1 MLHSHL
7 PPVDPR
13 PPPHSLHPGQCGF
26 VLINHVV
33 RSQAFCAPVICT
45 GSTSSA
51 NPDQD
56 QALSSCPAPGLC
68 YQTLKVCWI
77 MNSRRGLELFSLY
90 SLLEKKCTH
99 AWGLCKMLIK
109 ASSPY
114 FSLVKPILTYSFL
127 LSTTSSQPGPS
138 VLLGVTINTCWAFI
152 MYQAP
157 LKIFTYVHS
166 VNPHNKPTWWRLLSM
181 PLHKR
186 EKSATERIS
195 NHCKVMQLVSG
206 RAVIWTP
213 AAWLQ
218 SSPTP
223 RSWLCLSLVGDE
235 FFLDHWGGPENC
247 LILLGLGVGSRDT
260 KHVCGGG
267 DL

>member
-7 PPVDPR
+7 PSVDPR

-157 LKIFTYVHS
+157 LKIDQF
-166 VNPHNKPTWWRLLSM
+166 M
-181 PLHKR
+181 PLTFVCFPSR
-186 EKSATERIS
+186 ECDSLR
-195 NHCKVMQLVSG
+195 
-206 RAVIWTP
+206 
-213 AAWLQ
+213 LQ
-218 SSPTP
+218 ELP
-223 RSWLCLSLVGDE
+223 GA
-235 FFLDHWGGPENC
+235 
-247 LILLGLGVGSRDT
+247 LGSVDFST
-260 KHVCGGG
+260 SFWP
-267 DL
+267 